1 MEHRVCYFSP
11 ANPVPPSHF
20 VIRPLSV
27 TVKTSSSFATSPF
40 FIIVII
46 ITVIANITI
55 AFIIYDILSYKI
67 LLVSLSILFS
77 WILFRQLKA
86 FNEGFIECSS
96 HFIRKILILYFLFT
110 FFFGGSNEWV
120 LSISV
125 LAFFTSWLSLPIVVW
140 FCAHTHTDRS
150 FKRGVYSVVW
160 FGRFLSKE
168 GLIDC
173 PCQKRGLFL
182 ASLSVHQRRNGAGVK
197 LRGGQ
202 RDDSAICVDTCR
214 DFCRDL

>member
-55 AFIIYDILSYKI
+55 AFIMYDILSYKI

-86 FNEGFIECSS
+86 FNEGFIDCSS

-120 LSISV
+120 EYLRFSIFHKLTIFANSG
-125 LAFFTSWLSLPIVVW
+125 

-150 FKRGVYSVVW
+150 FKRGVYSGVW

-168 GLIDC
+168 GLIDWS
-173 PCQKRGLFL
+173 CQKRGLFL
-182 ASLSVHQRRNGAGVK
+182 ASLSVHQRRNSAGVK

-214 DFCRDL
+214 DFCRAL

>member
-67 LLVSLSILFS
+67 LLVSWSILFS

-86 FNEGFIECSS
+86 FNEGFIDCSS

-110 FFFGGSNEWV
+110 FFYGGSNGWV

-125 LAFFTSWLSLPIVVW
+125 LAFFTSWLSLPIVASV
-140 FCAHTHTDRS
+140 HTHILTGASKEGFIQGFGLAGSYQKRGLLTGRV
-150 FKRGVYSVVW
+150 KRGVYSSRLYPSISAAIAQVW
-160 FGRFLSKE
+160 S
-168 GLIDC
+168 
-173 PCQKRGLFL
+173 
-182 ASLSVHQRRNGAGVK
+182 
-197 LRGGQ
+197 
-202 RDDSAICVDTCR
+202 
-214 DFCRDL
+214 